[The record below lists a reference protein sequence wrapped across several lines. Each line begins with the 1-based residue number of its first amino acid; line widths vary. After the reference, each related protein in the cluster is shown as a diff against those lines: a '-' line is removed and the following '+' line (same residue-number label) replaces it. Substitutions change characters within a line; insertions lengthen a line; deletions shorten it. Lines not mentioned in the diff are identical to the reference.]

1 MRWASVLVACFIA
14 GTGAPA
20 AHADVWK
27 VALADARRDV
37 HYLVQMLNRDPK
49 VFGWISGDEQ
59 ALLRKHGIVEG
70 Q

>member
-37 HYLVQMLNRDPK
+37 H
-49 VFGWISGDEQ
+49 
-59 ALLRKHGIVEG
+59 
-70 Q
+70 